1 LTRRAARRKKS
12 DPGIFHDFE
21 DEEAKMARTYP
32 DKTYRVISLKDG
44 TFVVEIIVPGTCTT
58 TTIQTFKTEA
68 EAKAW
73 IERRGPS

>member
-1 LTRRAARRKKS
+1 
-12 DPGIFHDFE
+12 
-21 DEEAKMARTYP
+21 MARTYP
-32 DKTYRVISLKDG
+32 EKTYRVISLKDG

-58 TTIQTFKTEA
+58 TTVQTFKTEA